1 MEGGGTSLFII
12 NLSVLFD
19 LFFHCMQNCLD
30 FFLSLKKNR
39 ENENEAM
46 SMRHGLQ
53 QELSGVNSG
62 KSGLGCGPTGLS
74 LLMQPGCAWIEVTSQ
89 VGTFQFWYFALFG
102 LLFEETDMQTY
113 SQ

>member
-1 MEGGGTSLFII
+1 M
-12 NLSVLFD
+12 SV
-19 LFFHCMQNCLD
+19 
-30 FFLSLKKNR
+30 S
-39 ENENEAM
+39 
-46 SMRHGLQ
+46 HGLQ

-74 LLMQPGCAWIEVTSQ
+74 PLMKPGCAWIEVISQ

-102 LLFEETDMQTY
+102 LLFEETNMQTY